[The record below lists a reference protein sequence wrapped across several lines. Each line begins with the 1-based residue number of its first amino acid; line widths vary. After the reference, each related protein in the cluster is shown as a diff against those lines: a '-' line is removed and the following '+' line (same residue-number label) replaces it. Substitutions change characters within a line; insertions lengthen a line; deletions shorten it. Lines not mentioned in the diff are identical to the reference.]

1 MKVHSRRSKFCR
13 NASDSSSCFASLCC
27 FTSTTFSLQKDVLTE
42 NRMKEQVDTI
52 CDLKDNYVI
61 LYIEFPTQR
70 RLRDVYLRCHM
81 WATNQRKIKRRLDL
95 FFAVKR
101 YVKLK
106 NSVRKYEN
114 LEILSQLN
122 NTLEHLDETS
132 FICFLVEF
140 YPYTPFCLKDYRT
153 GNPNGQRIDTNPWFT
168 G

>member
-27 FTSTTFSLQKDVLTE
+27 FTSKTFFTE
-42 NRMKEQVDTI
+42 RCSNREPYERTSRHKMWFKR
-52 CDLKDNYVI
+52 YVI

-70 RLRDVYLRCHM
+70 RLSDVYLRCHM
-81 WATNQRKIKRRLDL
+81 WPTNQRKIKRRLDL

-106 NSVRKYEN
+106 NSVRKYEK
-114 LEILSQLN
+114 LEILSQLYN
-122 NTLEHLDETS
+122 DLEHLDETS

-153 GNPNGQRIDTNPWFT
+153 GNPNGQRINTNPWFT